1 MKAKKEIHRSLV
13 VDSDIIP
20 AAYIDDWCGPG
31 PGAGGGARVFI
42 SSSHSHVR
50 LPPPPVL
57 NEHDT
62 WVPRQTEPHVSV
74 GVRVPGSVGRT
85 WWTSGGPMRAA
96 KAKWVT
102 PVSDVI

>member
-13 VDSDIIP
+13 VDSDIQQL
-20 AAYIDDWCGPG
+20 YIDDWCEPG
-31 PGAGGGARVFI
+31 PGARVFI

-50 LPPPPVL
+50 LPPPLVL

-96 KAKWVT
+96 KDKWVT